1 MYILNK
7 GEQNMSTAIQ
17 PKTHHSHIK
26 TNACSSPSNLKF
38 VSKKTFYK
46 HNKPNTNQQYMLV
59 YPPLHHYHNN
69 NMYTFYTP
77 PAPYLLV
84 TTLQN
89 FRKAVQR
96 NKKLNVHPIVAAPT
110 THVNISNSYN
120 TSSVYRKLP
129 YKYSNC
135 YTVALVPQ
143 SKQKRFYKTHTL
155 NNNVKYL

>member
-7 GEQNMSTAIQ
+7 GEKNMSITQQKLRQKMLTA
-17 PKTHHSHIK
+17 
-26 TNACSSPSNLKF
+26 NLKF

-59 YPPLHHYHNN
+59 YPPYATVSQALPFPVPQA
-69 NMYTFYTP
+69 M
-77 PAPYLLV
+77 PYLLV

-96 NKKLNVHPIVAAPT
+96 NKKLDVHPIVAAPT
-110 THVNISNSYN
+110 THVNLY
-120 TSSVYRKLP
+120 TKPHVFRKLP
-129 YKYSNC
+129 HTYNSN
-135 YTVALVPQ
+135 YTVALIPQ
-143 SKQKRFYKTHTL
+143 SKQKQFYNAYTL

>member
-7 GEQNMSTAIQ
+7 GEKNMSITQQKLRQKMLTA
-17 PKTHHSHIK
+17 
-26 TNACSSPSNLKF
+26 NLKF

-59 YPPLHHYHNN
+59 YPPYATVSQALPFPVPQA
-69 NMYTFYTP
+69 M
-77 PAPYLLV
+77 PYLLV

-96 NKKLNVHPIVAAPT
+96 NQTSLHPIVAAPT
-110 THVNISNSYN
+110 TFPFTISNNSPCFPPLSYS
-120 TSSVYRKLP
+120 TSAVCRSLP
-129 YKYSNC
+129 QKYYKN
-135 YTVALVPQ
+135 YTVALIPQ
-143 SKQKRFYKTHTL
+143 SKQKQFYNAYTL